1 MTLRLIEVIAA
12 EGFLDTINAIAD
24 NTAVIQRTVLTA
36 ADGETV
42 VVHLITRTEGR
53 QRLLDELQRAL
64 GAAENWRI
72 SLLPVELSLPQRP
85 LPHEEDSARERERE
99 RTSQTRE
106 QLVNGVSASA
116 ALTPDFAL
124 MTGLA
129 AIVAAAGL
137 VSDNTAVVIGAMV
150 IAPLLS
156 PNIALALGA
165 ALGSARLVLRG
176 AEALAVGT
184 VIAVVLGYALAFVFG
199 AHHVTHELALR
210 AGIGRESALLA
221 LASGAAAALS
231 LTSGAGM
238 TLVGVM
244 VAVALLPPAVTVGVA
259 GELGDWA
266 SAAGAAGLLVV
277 NVAAV
282 NLAAQAVFFWRG
294 VRPKTWLEQRAAG
307 QSSLLSALI
316 WLALLAGALVVAFV
330 LKP

>member
-1 MTLRLIEVIAA
+1 MALRLIEVIAP
-12 EGFLDTINAIAD
+12 EGFLDTINAAAD
-24 NTAVIQRTVLTA
+24 NPSVIQRTVLAA
-36 ADGETV
+36 ADGNATI
-42 VVHLITRTEGR
+42 VHLLTRAEGR

-64 GAAENWRI
+64 GSAENWRI
-72 SLLPVELSLPQRP
+72 SLLPVELSLPQKP
-85 LPHEEDSARERERE
+85 LPEEEASQRERE

-137 VSDNTAVVIGAMV
+137 IGDNAAVVIGAMV

-165 ALGSARLVLRG
+165 ALGSPRLFLRG
-176 AEALAVGT
+176 AEALVVGII
-184 VIAVVLGYALAFVFG
+184 IAVVLGYGLAWVLG
-199 AHHVTHELALR
+199 AHGVTHELSLR
-210 AGIGRESALLA
+210 EGVGLESALLA

-231 LTSGAGM
+231 LTAGTAM

-259 GELGDWA
+259 SQMDQWGA
-266 SAAGAAGLLVV
+266 AAGAAGLLIV
-277 NVAAV
+277 NVAAI
-282 NLAAQAVFFWRG
+282 NLAAQAVFFYRG
-294 VRPKTWLEQRAAG
+294 VRPKTWLEQRAAS

-316 WLALLAGALVVAFV
+316 WLVLLAGALAAAFA
-330 LKP
+330 LRR